1 MGRKKEDFTI
11 TNIVVAGNL
20 GFELDLYK
28 VLYQLFDKV
37 DIEYEPEQFPGAII
51 KLEKPKATVLV
62 FKNGKVVVV
71 GAREKKTI
79 EEALKKVYDLL
90 KPLAKKITKKV
101 SRNRI
106 PYQVTNIVAA
116 GDVGM
121 KFDLFEV
128 AVGLEDLD
136 VEYEPE
142 QFPGAIIRLPQ
153 YNVTVLLFKNGKVIL
168 AGAAEKEKLEKA
180 LQEIK
185 KKLKPF
191 ARKKS

>member
-1 MGRKKEDFTI
+1 MAKKKEDFTI

-28 VLYQLFDKV
+28 LLYELMDKV

-51 KLEKPKATVLV
+51 KLKNPKATILV

-90 KPLAKKITKKV
+90 KPLAKKINKKIT
-101 SRNRI
+101 RGKI
-106 PYQVTNIVAA
+106 PYKVTNIVAA

-128 AVGLEDLD
+128 AIGLEGVDI
-136 VEYEPE
+136 EYEPE
-142 QFPGAIIRLPQ
+142 QFPGAIIKLPHHH
-153 YNVTVLLFKNGKVIL
+153 VTILLFKNGKVIL
-168 AGAAEKEKLEKA
+168 AGAAEKEKLKKA
-180 LQEIK
+180 LEEVK
-185 KKLKPF
+185 KLLKPF
-191 ARKKS
+191 ARK